1 MKKIFAMCAMAVAAI
16 ACQKQDAFTPS
27 ELVETSF
34 SVGVPTKTA
43 MDPDGGM
50 TWKDS
55 DELSVFTDTDAADH
69 RTNYMF
75 TVKSLSGAAENAV
88 FTGKVA
94 ANSQRSAVCAIYPYS
109 ASHDG
114 NTELS
119 AKTVNISYPIT
130 DKWLYL
136 RLKMAGKGTVSGN
149 DFSQTSLHMQQ
160 LTWVWDITIANPEH
174 KSIASVELRAS
185 EEIFPNE
192 GNLDFT
198 ADCLAVESTKY
209 NSSLVYNFSD
219 VQTGE
224 SVLAR
229 FPIFPMEAHA
239 DVDLDVI
246 VRFADGAKEIFSRK
260 APAKATEAGKRYHN
274 TYTLGEGIYDDMP
287 DDYRLV
293 KSGEDLR
300 AILNNRMNSENY
312 KEVKLYLESSPTEAF
327 SYSLGKNRIYP
338 TKSIYIRSNPKNVR
352 PVISV
357 GSGNTFDINSECS
370 IPCISLKNVEI
381 TTSTSANS
389 SFCYISSNNGK
400 LNTLELENCVLN
412 NYKRALFTTLTTDA
426 AMTGIAC
433 DNIIVN
439 NCIMR
444 WATRD
449 NPSVAF
455 IQIENNEDAVPN
467 ISVTNSTFERAIYLI
482 DCKMTSG
489 SVNYVIRNNT
499 FVNSVAVS
507 DGYFVTISS
516 DSLSGTV
523 DVSSNLFGGT
533 MDQTKFNMLRVG
545 NENPSEMIS
554 TSYSDNYA
562 TSEWREKF
570 THSGK
575 NGSVDIVTK
584 TATNAEVFND
594 LANFD
599 LTLKSGT
606 TAYGANAGDPRWLTT
621 SSAGLGDLEIED
633 TEY

>member
-1 MKKIFAMCAMAVAAI
+1 MCAMAVAAI
-16 ACQKQDAFTPS
+16 ACQKQDVFTPS

-69 RTNYMF
+69 RTNYKF

-136 RLKMAGKGTVSGN
+136 NLKMAGKGTVSGN

-229 FPIFPMEAHA
+229 FPILPMEAHA

-274 TYTLGEGIYDDMP
+274 TYTLGEGMP

-293 KSGEDLR
+293 KSTENLR
-300 AILNNRMNSENY
+300 SILNNRMTNENY
-312 KEVKLYLESSPTEAF
+312 KEVKLYLESSPTEAL
-327 SYSLGKNRIYP
+327 SYSFGSSRINP

-357 GSGNTFDINSECS
+357 SSGGTFDINSECS

-381 TTSTSANS
+381 TTKTSSNS

-400 LNTLELENCVLN
+400 LNTLELENCVLK
-412 NYKRALFTTLTTDA
+412 NYKKALFTTTVTK
-426 AMTGIAC
+426 TGIAC

-444 WATRD
+444 WATVD

-482 DCKMTSG
+482 NCKMTSG

-507 DGYFVTISS
+507 DGFFVTISS

-594 LANFD
+594 LANFG

-606 TAYGANAGDPRWLTT
+606 TAYEANAGDPRWLPT

>member
-1 MKKIFAMCAMAVAAI
+1 
-16 ACQKQDAFTPS
+16 
-27 ELVETSF
+27 
-34 SVGVPTKTA
+34 
-43 MDPDGGM
+43 
-50 TWKDS
+50 
-55 DELSVFTDTDAADH
+55 
-69 RTNYMF
+69 
-75 TVKSLSGAAENAV
+75 
-88 FTGKVA
+88 
-94 ANSQRSAVCAIYPYS
+94 
-109 ASHDG
+109 
-114 NTELS
+114 
-119 AKTVNISYPIT
+119 
-130 DKWLYL
+130 
-136 RLKMAGKGTVSGN
+136 
-149 DFSQTSLHMQQ
+149 
-160 LTWVWDITIANPEH
+160 
-174 KSIASVELRAS
+174 
-185 EEIFPNE
+185 
-192 GNLDFT
+192 
-198 ADCLAVESTKY
+198 
-209 NSSLVYNFSD
+209 
-219 VQTGE
+219 
-224 SVLAR
+224 
-229 FPIFPMEAHA
+229 
-239 DVDLDVI
+239 
-246 VRFADGAKEIFSRK
+246 
-260 APAKATEAGKRYHN
+260 
-274 TYTLGEGIYDDMP
+274 
-287 DDYRLV
+287 
-293 KSGEDLR
+293 
-300 AILNNRMNSENY
+300 
-312 KEVKLYLESSPTEAF
+312 
-327 SYSLGKNRIYP
+327 
-338 TKSIYIRSNPKNVR
+338 
-352 PVISV
+352 
-357 GSGNTFDINSECS
+357 
-370 IPCISLKNVEI
+370 
-381 TTSTSANS
+381 
-389 SFCYISSNNGK
+389 
-400 LNTLELENCVLN
+400 
-412 NYKRALFTTLTTDA
+412 
-426 AMTGIAC
+426 
-433 DNIIVN
+433 
-439 NCIMR
+439 MR

>member
-1 MKKIFAMCAMAVAAI
+1 MCAMAVAAI

-69 RTNYMF
+69 RTNYKF

-136 RLKMAGKGTVSGN
+136 NLKMAGKGTVSGN

-229 FPIFPMEAHA
+229 FPILPMEAHA

-293 KSGEDLR
+293 TSTENLR
-300 AILNNRMNSENY
+300 SILNNRMKSENY
-312 KEVKLYLESSPTEAF
+312 KEVKLYLESSPTEAL
-327 SYSLGKNRIYP
+327 SYSFGSSRIYP

-357 GSGNTFDINSECS
+357 SSGNTFDINSECS

-381 TTSTSANS
+381 TTKPSSNS

-412 NYKRALFTTLTTDA
+412 NYKNALFTTLTNGA
-426 AMTGIAC
+426 AKTGIAC

-444 WATRD
+444 WATVD

-570 THSGK
+570 THSGN
-575 NGSVDIVTK
+575 NGSVDIVIT
-584 TATNAEVFND
+584 TATNDDVFTD
-594 LANFD
+594 LAKFD

>member
-69 RTNYMF
+69 RTNYKF

-136 RLKMAGKGTVSGN
+136 NLKMAGKGTVSGN

-229 FPIFPMEAHA
+229 FPILPMEAHA

-293 KSGEDLR
+293 TSTENLR
-300 AILNNRMNSENY
+300 SILNNRMKSENY
-312 KEVKLYLESSPTEAF
+312 KEVKLYLESSPTEAL
-327 SYSLGKNRIYP
+327 SYSFGSSRIYP

-357 GSGNTFDINSECS
+357 SSGNTFDINSECS

-381 TTSTSANS
+381 TTKPSSNS

-412 NYKRALFTTLTTDA
+412 NYKNALFTTLTNGA
-426 AMTGIAC
+426 AKTGIAC

-444 WATRD
+444 WATVD

-570 THSGK
+570 THSGN
-575 NGSVDIVTK
+575 NGSVDIVIT
-584 TATNAEVFND
+584 TATNDDVFTD
-594 LANFD
+594 LAKFD

>member
-1 MKKIFAMCAMAVAAI
+1 
-16 ACQKQDAFTPS
+16 
-27 ELVETSF
+27 
-34 SVGVPTKTA
+34 
-43 MDPDGGM
+43 
-50 TWKDS
+50 
-55 DELSVFTDTDAADH
+55 
-69 RTNYMF
+69 
-75 TVKSLSGAAENAV
+75 
-88 FTGKVA
+88 
-94 ANSQRSAVCAIYPYS
+94 
-109 ASHDG
+109 
-114 NTELS
+114 
-119 AKTVNISYPIT
+119 
-130 DKWLYL
+130 
-136 RLKMAGKGTVSGN
+136 
-149 DFSQTSLHMQQ
+149 
-160 LTWVWDITIANPEH
+160 
-174 KSIASVELRAS
+174 
-185 EEIFPNE
+185 
-192 GNLDFT
+192 
-198 ADCLAVESTKY
+198 
-209 NSSLVYNFSD
+209 
-219 VQTGE
+219 
-224 SVLAR
+224 
-229 FPIFPMEAHA
+229 
-239 DVDLDVI
+239 
-246 VRFADGAKEIFSRK
+246 
-260 APAKATEAGKRYHN
+260 
-274 TYTLGEGIYDDMP
+274 
-287 DDYRLV
+287 
-293 KSGEDLR
+293 
-300 AILNNRMNSENY
+300 MNSENY